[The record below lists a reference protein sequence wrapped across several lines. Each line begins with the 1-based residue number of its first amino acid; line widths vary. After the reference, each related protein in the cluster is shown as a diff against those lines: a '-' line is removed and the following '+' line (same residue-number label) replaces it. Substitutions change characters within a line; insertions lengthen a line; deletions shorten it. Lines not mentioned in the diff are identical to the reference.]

1 MGKKIPAAFAHISV
15 FAPSFVHSYKKTCFR
30 GGGEIG
36 QMAAGK
42 KELQQKN
49 TKRMAYIAPNRC
61 KTITSLMQNCAV
73 DKQQNARQQ
82 KQITDEIELLVFL
95 AADGKISGF
104 IAEVHQGQT
113 FEYSRD

>member
-1 MGKKIPAAFAHISV
+1 
-15 FAPSFVHSYKKTCFR
+15 
-30 GGGEIG
+30 
-36 QMAAGK
+36 MAAGK